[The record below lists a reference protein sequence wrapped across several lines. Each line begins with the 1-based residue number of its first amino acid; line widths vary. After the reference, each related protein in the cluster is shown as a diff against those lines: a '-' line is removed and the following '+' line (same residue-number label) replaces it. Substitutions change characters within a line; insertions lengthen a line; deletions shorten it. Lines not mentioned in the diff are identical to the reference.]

1 VVYWKCQNM
10 SSLLI
15 KNATLASGQIV
26 NIFIKDGLIYDIGNK
41 SPLCDQKIDAQ
52 GQSIIPGVIDPHVH
66 FRVPGAEYKEDWQT
80 GSKAAVA
87 GGVTTVLDMPNN
99 QPAITTQKTLDQKR
113 RLIKNQS
120 YVNYGLYLGATASNL
135 NELKTVSGIAGV
147 KVYLGSTTGD
157 LLVTDYQIVEEI
169 LAETNQII
177 AFHSEDEECIKQFS
191 IFPPRRRAG
200 NFQFS
205 NIAKRHNQLR
215 PEECAEKS
223 TGKIIELV
231 KKTKKRAYIC
241 HVSGQKEIE
250 LIRQAKDQKLP
261 IYAEASPHY
270 LFLNTQSAI
279 DLGNFAKVNP
289 PIRSEVSQQALQL
302 SLSSGLIDT
311 IGSDHAPHTREEK
324 EVDYAQAPAGVPG
337 VETSLSLMLNLV
349 NQGAI
354 TLARLVELMCS
365 TPADIFKISKRGK
378 IEPGYFADLVLVD
391 LKLTYEVKNSKLYS
405 KCGWSPFSG
414 RHLKGV
420 PMAVIVGGRLV
431 YQKGKIFGPPGGC
444 EVF

>member
-1 VVYWKCQNM
+1 M

-191 IFPPRRRAG
+191 IFKHSEAAQSTTSRRV
-200 NFQFS
+200 
-205 NIAKRHNQLR
+205 
-215 PEECAEKS
+215 C
-223 TGKIIELV
+223 GKIN
-231 KKTKKRAYIC
+231 
-241 HVSGQKEIE
+241 
-250 LIRQAKDQKLP
+250 RQN
-261 IYAEASPHY
+261 H
-270 LFLNTQSAI
+270 
-279 DLGNFAKVNP
+279 
-289 PIRSEVSQQALQL
+289 
-302 SLSSGLIDT
+302 
-311 IGSDHAPHTREEK
+311 
-324 EVDYAQAPAGVPG
+324 
-337 VETSLSLMLNLV
+337 
-349 NQGAI
+349 
-354 TLARLVELMCS
+354 
-365 TPADIFKISKRGK
+365 
-378 IEPGYFADLVLVD
+378 
-391 LKLTYEVKNSKLYS
+391 
-405 KCGWSPFSG
+405 
-414 RHLKGV
+414 
-420 PMAVIVGGRLV
+420 
-431 YQKGKIFGPPGGC
+431 
-444 EVF
+444 